1 MALMLLAGCS
11 AIEVAR
17 EYHRSEDGL
26 GYAWKTSTIER
37 MIMNPRFAGQDRRA
51 VERLVGAR
59 EEVMMDVVALIGK
72 EWGGI
77 EGFLRQEVKTSE
89 WILKK
94 SKEILRG

>member
-26 GYAWKTSTIER
+26 GQVWKTRTMER
-37 MIMNPRFAGQDRRA
+37 IIMNPPFAGQDRQA

-77 EGFLRQEVKTSE
+77 EGFLRQEVKIPD
-89 WILKK
+89 WVLKK
-94 SKEILRG
+94 SKEALRG